1 MTTERVDSFISAV
14 GATATVHT
22 STAEQCTET
31 VTEVVTE
38 PAIGTTIGLEGAS
51 LDETPVETDLT
62 PAALEQ
68 AQTGVTPAEYALT
81 EYGSLTIPTDSDG
94 TELVSLYTSR
104 HVAVLPASQIVPDM
118 KAAYERFADGF
129 TEDGAPEQDEKPTT
143 QVFATGPSATAD
155 MGTLVQGVHGPDEVH
170 IILVEDR

>member
-22 STAEQCTET
+22 STVDHFIET
-31 VTEVVTE
+31 VTDVITE
-38 PAIGTTIGLEGAS
+38 PAIGTAIGLDGVS
-51 LDETPVETDLT
+51 LDNTPVETDLT
-62 PAALEQ
+62 PATLAE
-68 AQTGVTPAEYALT
+68 ARTGVTPAAYALT
-81 EYGSLTIPTDSDG
+81 EYGSLAIPTDSDG

-118 KAAYERFADGF
+118 KAAYERFADSF
-129 TEDGAPEQDEKPTT
+129 SMDSAPEQDEIPTT

-155 MGTLVQGVHGPDEVH
+155 MGTLVQGVHGPDEVQ